1 MYEIRCNWEKWPYK
15 GTDEQK
21 IKVGFNVFFY
31 YYPKKVRMALWE
43 YDVWE
48 MLNDDNKLTY
58 IQLWAE
64 AINEMHLYP
73 FGSLD
78 EVAEYLIKNE
88 GYSYRDL
95 VSVGYDSVNYINP
108 YDDIWVWDYEGT
120 LRSYANFDEYLRD
133 FKELYDWDDFEH
145 WATNPYGYGNG
156 SKEALKTVLQCKNIG
171 VHLDYFEM
179 LGDYFGAFPNQLT
192 GEKRDWFIRRIKS
205 VYQVGDVEAERI
217 LADEGE

>member
-1 MYEIRCNWEKWPYK
+1 MYETAIGWKNWPYK
-15 GTDEQK
+15 GTDVQK

-48 MLNDDNKLTY
+48 MLDDDNKLIY

-64 AINEMHLYP
+64 SINEMHLYP
-73 FGSLD
+73 YGSLA
-78 EVAEYLIKNE
+78 EIAEYLIKNE

-95 VSVGYDSVNYINP
+95 VSVGYDSVNHINP
-108 YDDIWVWDYEGT
+108 DDDIWVWDYEGT
-120 LRSYANFDEYLRD
+120 LCSYANFDEYLRD

-145 WATNPYGYGNG
+145 WAMNPYGKV
-156 SKEALKTVLQCKNIG
+156 SKEALQTVLQFKNIG

-179 LGDYFGAFPNQLT
+179 LGDYFGGFPDQLT
-192 GEKRDWFIRRIKS
+192 GEKRDWFIRRIKA

-217 LADEGE
+217 LTNEEE

>member
-21 IKVGFNVFFY
+21 IKVGFSVFFY
-31 YYPKKVRMALWE
+31 YYPKKVRTALWE

-48 MLNDDNKLTY
+48 MLDDDNKLTY
-58 IQLWAE
+58 IQLWAKG
-64 AINEMHLYP
+64 INDMHSYP

-78 EVAEYLIKNE
+78 EVAEYLVKNE

-95 VSVGYDSVNYINP
+95 VSVGYDSVNHINP
-108 YDDIWVWDYEGT
+108 YDDIWVWNYEGT
-120 LRSYANFDEYLRD
+120 LCSYANFAEYLED
-133 FKELYDWDDFEH
+133 FKDVGEWDDFVR
-145 WATNPYGYGNG
+145 WATNPYGNG

-179 LGDYFGAFPNQLT
+179 LGDYFGAFCTDQLM

-205 VYQVGDVEAERI
+205 VYQVGDIEAERI
-217 LADEGE
+217 LANEKE